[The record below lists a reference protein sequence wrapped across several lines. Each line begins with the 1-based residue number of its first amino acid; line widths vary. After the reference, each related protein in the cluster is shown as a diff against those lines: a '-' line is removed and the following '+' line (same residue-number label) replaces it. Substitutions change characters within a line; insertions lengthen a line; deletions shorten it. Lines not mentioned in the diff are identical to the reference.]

1 MMNLMQTTPFFQFNS
16 MFTEEES
23 QELSK
28 QRIIQKNLVHFQ
40 GFPDRLYNKE
50 LLCSKEYFGQYGI
63 ITKIILTFK
72 IDKKS
77 NKKSNSAYITFS
89 SCQEAAFAILSVDS
103 IKIDNQLVRAF
114 FGTTKY
120 CNHFLNNFKCF
131 NSEKCMFLHFIADK
145 NDIIADNSKF
155 GYSEHIKLAKKIIGF
170 GSIQSQLYVQNKAI
184 NSKTFLPSILTIYH
198 KDDIMIKTKN
208 HRRKRS
214 NESDNSL
221 NNNTTA
227 DNSNLEIRSSSNSSD
242 RNSSL
247 DNKDKDKKE
256 LFFENYLNIINE
268 NNKNIINDNNN
279 IFKCNNKS
287 RFDFVNINNN
297 NLCNNRNNDN
307 NNNLIKN
314 TQLLINE
321 LCSRLS
327 FFLQFNNNI
336 PLNKI
341 EYDFCSKLYNKSKN
355 NEIKA
360 IIDNI
365 F

>member
-1 MMNLMQTTPFFQFNS
+1 MNLMQTTPFFQFNS

-23 QELSK
+23 KELSK

-50 LLCSKEYFGQYGI
+50 LLCSKDYFGQYGKI
-63 ITKIILTFK
+63 SKIILTFK

-77 NKKSNSAYITFS
+77 NKRSNSAYLTFS
-89 SCQEAAFAILSVDS
+89 SCQEAAYAILSVDS

-170 GSIQSQLYVQNKAI
+170 GSIQSQLYVINNAI

-214 NESDNSL
+214 NESDYSF

-247 DNKDKDKKE
+247 DKQDKGKKE
-256 LFFENYLNIINE
+256 LFFKNYLIIDNNINIINV
-268 NNKNIINDNNN
+268 NNN
-279 IFKCNNKS
+279 LFKCSDRS

-297 NLCNNRNNDN
+297 NLYNIKNSDN
-307 NNNLIKN
+307 NNNLMNN
-314 TQLLINE
+314 TPNLINE

-327 FFLQFNNNI
+327 FFIQYYSNI

-341 EYDFCSKLYNKSKN
+341 EYDFCLKLYTKSKN
-355 NEIKA
+355 DEIKK
-360 IIDNI
+360 IIDKI